1 MIITEQGAWCEIL
14 FGTEPSRKRFAPD
27 IPLLPTT
34 IRSAFCSSATSRIA
48 SAGSPSRANVSTF
61 ETPSP
66 VMRSASA
73 SSTAWTSSRGL
84 TIHDTSAGTSV
95 RSCRSRASGTGSYA
109 LTSSTRP
116 PTAFASS
123 AACRTA
129 SFAVSDPS
137 VPTTIA
143 PYMRGIL
150 RRTHRTFSPPRRKPS
165 YDRWMA
171 TKTRCLAVDDHQV
184 VRQGLEIL
192 FGDTDDLELLGT
204 VGSGEDAVEVI
215 KQNEP
220 QIVLMDV
227 RLPGMDGVSTIK
239 RIHEEAPNV
248 QFVVFSA
255 YGDRR
260 LVSDAI
266 AAGARG
272 YVMKGAPPDD
282 LLRAIRTVAVNKPF
296 VDPSLSPMLL
306 MTDAGR
312 AEAQLSEREREILQL
327 LAKGY
332 HTDEVARAIGLSVET
347 VKSDTKRVIGK
358 LQADSRTHAVA
369 IALRQALIE

>member
-1 MIITEQGAWCEIL
+1 MAKDRPQG
-14 FGTEPSRKRFAPD
+14 
-27 IPLLPTT
+27 
-34 IRSAFCSSATSRIA
+34 
-48 SAGSPSRANVSTF
+48 
-61 ETPSP
+61 
-66 VMRSASA
+66 
-73 SSTAWTSSRGL
+73 
-84 TIHDTSAGTSV
+84 
-95 RSCRSRASGTGSYA
+95 
-109 LTSSTRP
+109 
-116 PTAFASS
+116 
-123 AACRTA
+123 
-129 SFAVSDPS
+129 
-137 VPTTIA
+137 
-143 PYMRGIL
+143 
-150 RRTHRTFSPPRRKPS
+150 
-165 YDRWMA
+165 YDRHMA

-192 FGDTDDLELLGT
+192 FGDTDDLQLVGT
-204 VGSGEDAVEVI
+204 VGSGEDAVELI

-282 LLRAIRTVAVNKPF
+282 LLRAVRTVAVNKPF

-332 HTDEVARAIGLSVET
+332 HTEEVARAIGLSVET

-358 LQADSRTHAVA
+358 LQADTRTHAVA